1 MECQSIK
8 YVRDTISL
16 TNIKII
22 VPFVKTLEESVQVIE
37 LLTANRLVCGKN
49 GLHNYHDVLTAF

>member
-37 LLTANRLVCGKN
+37 LLAANRLVCGKN
-49 GLHNYHDVLTAF
+49 RLHNYRDVLTAL